1 MLVGTAMF
9 DAAHHVPVL
18 IYPNPLNPK
27 RYVVL
32 NSGFT
37 FREYDYLNNARAGSQ
52 APGLRGDRHQRAGI
66 GSCTRRRRNGGVLHR
81 GVGVAR
87 DQLIPRPSEGPSRDL
102 GRDRPSLKLS
112 MHGLPSG
119 NLAGIVNFMKQLL
132 RELANALFIILG
144 ILSAGMGIHGFLIS
158 SHFIDGGV
166 TGISML
172 VSKVLGIP
180 LPILVL
186 AINMPFIGLGYRQIG
201 RTFAIRSALAIMG
214 LSLCLA
220 TVHYPDVTP
229 DKLLTAV
236 FGGFFIGAGMGL
248 AMRGG
253 AVLDGTD
260 IAALLI
266 SKKSHLFR
274 VGDVILGLNIV
285 IFLTAEFFL
294 GVEPA
299 LYSILTYLSATKTLD
314 FLLHGLEEYTA
325 ITIVSERSAAIREAL
340 TLGLGRGVTVY
351 KGRGGM
357 SGADQEILF
366 CVVTRLEIGK
376 VMNIVEDLD
385 DSAFITIGALAE
397 VKGGVLRKTA
407 HH

>member
-1 MLVGTAMF
+1 MK
-9 DAAHHVPVL
+9 HPV
-18 IYPNPLNPK
+18 
-27 RYVVL
+27 
-32 NSGFT
+32 
-37 FREYDYLNNARAGSQ
+37 
-52 APGLRGDRHQRAGI
+52 
-66 GSCTRRRRNGGVLHR
+66 
-81 GVGVAR
+81 
-87 DQLIPRPSEGPSRDL
+87 
-102 GRDRPSLKLS
+102 
-112 MHGLPSG
+112 
-119 NLAGIVNFMKQLL
+119 
-132 RELANALFIILG
+132 RELTNALFIIVG
-144 ILSAGMGIHGFLIS
+144 IFSAGMGIHGFLSS

-172 VSKVLGIP
+172 VANVLGIP
-180 LPILVL
+180 LSFLIL
-186 AINMPFIGLGYRQIG
+186 AINLPFIALGYRHLG
-201 RTFAIRSALAIMG
+201 RAFAIRSALAITG
-214 LSLCLA
+214 LSVCLA
-220 TVHYPDVTP
+220 TIHYPDVTP

-266 SKKSHLFR
+266 SKRSHLFR
-274 VGDVILGLNIV
+274 VGDVILGLNII

-325 ITIVSERSAAIREAL
+325 ITIVSDKSTAIREAL

-357 SGADQEILF
+357 KGADQEILF

-376 VMNIVEDLD
+376 VINIAQDLD
-385 DSAFITIGALAE
+385 PACFITIHPLAE
-397 VKGGVLRKTA
+397 VKGGVLKKTV